1 MQSGDPWHWF
11 EQIRWDSILNKNTSL
26 FNKPPEQIQ
35 IGFTTKIK
43 YRFPV
48 QPARLE
54 PSFENQMKTSAY
66 HNLTMFCH
74 TFAVYVVK

>member
-1 MQSGDPWHWF
+1 M
-11 EQIRWDSILNKNTSL
+11 RWACILNKDTHL
-26 FNKPPEQIQ
+26 FNAPPEQIQ

-54 PSFENQMKTSAY
+54 PSFENQMKTSAN

-74 TFAVYVVK
+74 SFAIYVVK